1 MGWRLRIAL
10 VQVGRLGPRPARV
23 LQGLASRAGDADLY
37 VMPENWVSREPVPL
51 SAYEEAVEDAAEA
64 LGGDLLGGIQYV
76 IDDDG
81 RGRRVGL
88 ARIGGSTVRVCEKLH
103 PSASVGERG
112 FLAPGRTGSLRVV
125 RVRGAPVGCVA
136 CVDVFYPEVVRRLVV
151 GGAEVVVNPASITSD
166 RASMW
171 RAIGLARA
179 VENSVYAVMVNV
191 TGTSYP
197 DGRRTRGGSAAA
209 SPLGEYLVVLGP
221 QEAVVPVDLDEDLIR
236 EVEGRRRFREDLMA
250 AYSSLYAQL

>member
-1 MGWRLRIAL
+1 MGWRLRVAL
-10 VQVGRLGPRPARV
+10 VQVGRLGPRPGRALRE
-23 LQGLASRAGDADLY
+23 LASRAGEADLY

-51 SAYEEAVEDAAEA
+51 SVYEGAVEEAADA

-81 RGRRVGL
+81 GVRSVGL
-88 ARIGGSTVRVCEKLH
+88 ARVGGSIVRVCEKLH
-103 PSASVGERG
+103 PSASAGERG
-112 FLAPGRTGSLRVV
+112 LVAPGRVDSVKAV
-125 RVRGAPVGCVA
+125 RVRGVPVGCVA
-136 CVDVFYPEVVRRLVV
+136 CVDIFYPEVARRLVV
-151 GGAEVVVNPASITSD
+151 AGAEVIVNPASITGD
-166 RASMW
+166 RVSMW
-171 RAIGLARA
+171 RAVGLARA
-179 VENSVYAVMVNV
+179 VENSIYTVMVNV

-221 QEAVVPVDLDEDLIR
+221 QETIVAVDLDESLVR

-250 AYSSLYAQL
+250 SYSSLYAQL